1 MIYDDRVRISGILLI
16 YAVAAAQRSRYRVI
30 SDWNQNKNDG
40 RVPSDILFKRTHNHG
55 RKKRTA
61 EERRRNG

>member
-30 SDWNQNKNDG
+30 SDWNQNK
-40 RVPSDILFKRTHNHG
+40 K
-55 RKKRTA
+55 
-61 EERRRNG
+61 